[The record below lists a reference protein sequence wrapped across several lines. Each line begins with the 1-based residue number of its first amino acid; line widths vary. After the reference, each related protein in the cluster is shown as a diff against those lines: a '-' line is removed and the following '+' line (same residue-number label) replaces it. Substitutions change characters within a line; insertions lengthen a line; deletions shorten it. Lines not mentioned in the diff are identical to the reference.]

1 MKHRLLVAAA
11 ASLWG
16 MWSLCFRNAER
27 IATSP
32 LSGATESLVV
42 FASMGL
48 MLAPFAW
55 RTRGHNR
62 SRRAWTLLMLLG
74 VVDGFNVLCFF
85 SALQHTTVAL
95 AVLTHYLAPL
105 IVALSAPLVVGERW
119 RARTFFAL
127 AISLVG
133 LLLLLQPWTL
143 VARGANASPSSLV
156 GPLLGATSA
165 FFFAGTVL
173 IAKLLQNEASGEARF
188 SIFEVGALPKLPA
201 CVVLAVAAAV
211 QGGPAALTVELPVFG
226 LLLAGTVAFGT
237 VPLVMFYVG
246 LARTPVS
253 QASVLTL
260 CEPLVAVVV
269 GVVAWREVPGA
280 LALVGG
286 ALVVAGAGAIALSDS
301 SPGESRR

>member
-1 MKHRLLVAAA
+1 MSVRHRLLVAGA

-27 IATSP
+27 LSLSP

-42 FASMGL
+42 FAAIGT
-48 MLAPFAW
+48 MLAPLAW
-55 RTRGHNR
+55 RTRTRGR

-74 VVDGFNVLCFF
+74 VVDGFNALCFF

-105 IVALSAPLVVGERW
+105 IVALAAPLFVGERW
-119 RARTFFAL
+119 RARTFIAL
-127 AISLVG
+127 AVSLAG
-133 LLLLLQPWTL
+133 LVMLLQPWSM
-143 VARGANASPSSLV
+143 ARSTVSLV

-165 FFFAGTVL
+165 IFFAGTVL
-173 IAKLLQNEASGEARF
+173 IAKMIGDEGARAGARF
-188 SIFEVGALPKLPA
+188 SIYEIGALPKVPA
-201 CVVLAVAAAV
+201 CVVLAVAAVV
-211 QGGPAALTVELPVFG
+211 QGGPSALTVNAPALGLLIAGSLVFG
-226 LLLAGTVAFGT
+226 A

-260 CEPLVAVVV
+260 CEPLVAVLV
-269 GVVAWREVPGA
+269 GVVAWHEVPGA
-280 LALVGG
+280 IALVGG
-286 ALVVAGAGAIALSDS
+286 ALVLAGAGAIALAPIDVPSPS
-301 SPGESRR
+301 SK

>member
-119 RARTFFAL
+119 RARTFMAL
-127 AISLVG
+127 AISLAG
-133 LLLLLQPWTL
+133 LVLLLQPWTMRDGS
-143 VARGANASPSSLV
+143 VSLV

-173 IAKLLQNEASGEARF
+173 IAKLLGNEAKENADPNARF
-188 SIFEVGALPKLPA
+188 SIYELGALPKLPA
-201 CVVLAVAAAV
+201 CVVLAVAAVA
-211 QGGPAALTVELPVFG
+211 QGGPSALTVDVPVFG
-226 LLLAGTVAFGT
+226 LILAGTVAFGT

-286 ALVVAGAGAIALSDS
+286 ALVVGGAGVIALAPSDR
-301 SPGESRR
+301 PQT